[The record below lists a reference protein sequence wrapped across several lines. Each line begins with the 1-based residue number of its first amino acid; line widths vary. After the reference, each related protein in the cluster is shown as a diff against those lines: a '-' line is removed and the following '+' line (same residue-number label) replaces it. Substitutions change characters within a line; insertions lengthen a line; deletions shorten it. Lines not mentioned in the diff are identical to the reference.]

1 MADKPRFGDT
11 LSVSVGGMKH
21 RGEAS
26 ISSTRDGAPVDEL
39 TFGELGFDD
48 DTQVFWGDVTW
59 QFAERWQFS
68 TSFSSFDGSG
78 YAAASE
84 GGNFGELE
92 WEIGASLT
100 SSFDMELYIVDL
112 TWDFLKT
119 DRAHLGLGVGLHVA
133 DLDMDMLL
141 EIEIEIGP
149 GGRGFEIAAEEA
161 SVLAPLPNLSLVGGI
176 MLSDRLY
183 LSGHAG
189 YFELSYDKYD
199 GQLFS
204 LRGALEWRPW
214 RHVGLGAAYQYVD
227 IDLGVEESDSRDDY
241 DLKFY
246 GPVLFVSVGF

>member
-1 MADKPRFGDT
+1 MPPLIRLCPCLLLSLSAAAMADKPRFGDT

-100 SSFDMELYIVDL
+100 SSFDMELYIVE
-112 TWDFLKT
+112 
-119 DRAHLGLGVGLHVA
+119 
-133 DLDMDMLL
+133 DMLL